1 MSLEN
6 IKTALTTE
14 INPKIDNSEKQK
26 LAAVLIII
34 YDDPPKIMDFIKEN
48 IDYDRLF
55 EGALQK
61 KINMFYDAMSWDL
74 PVDKKNTLE
83 RFF

>member
-1 MSLEN
+1 MSLEK

-34 YDDPPKIMDFIKEN
+34 YDDPPKILMT
-48 IDYDRLF
+48 
-55 EGALQK
+55 K
-61 KINMFYDAMSWDL
+61 KLIILLRNLSLIIF
-74 PVDKKNTLE
+74 
-83 RFF
+83 